1 MYISDGIIRAGCK
14 DDKFILALEFIKKSL
29 TYKGFCHQADEI
41 GILFWDRF
49 GIIRTPGAWD
59 YTSAGMQNF
68 PEHWTLVSS
77 FGADVDNYS
86 LPMPVLTFA
95 DEHDLAGKKI
105 VLFCSHGPGGL
116 TGSIRDITAEL
127 PDDCRRSSFEVW
139 QYIFENKYVLLYLR
153 PEILY
158 NKINLNLQRYRR
170 ER

>member
-1 MYISDGIIRAGCK
+1 
-14 DDKFILALEFIKKSL
+14 
-29 TYKGFCHQADEI
+29 
-41 GILFWDRF
+41 
-49 GIIRTPGAWD
+49 
-59 YTSAGMQNF
+59 MQNF

-77 FGADVDNYS
+77 FGAGVDDTS
-86 LPMPVLTFA
+86 LPMPVLTFT

-105 VLFCSHGPGGL
+105 VFFCSHGHGGL

-158 NKINLNLQRYRR
+158 NKINLNLQRYGR